1 VGQRRPASPIGRD
14 EALALARAQLA
25 DAGSVLLVGPAGIG
39 KSTVL
44 SALAAEY
51 PGLVLR
57 AAAAEVESGLPY
69 LTLVD
74 LFSAPL
80 AEHGEELPG
89 HLRAALDAALL
100 RTAAPATPQDELAVR
115 LAVLELLRILA
126 APGPVLLVIDDLHWV
141 DEPSAGVL
149 RFVARR
155 LSGLAVQMLAAE
167 RGEGPAGTWV
177 GAAAARHA
185 DLCPEPRIE
194 LTLGPMSADDIA
206 DLLRDRFGQAL
217 SRPTMARVHAAS
229 GGNPLFAVELGRALV
244 ARGGTLNAAEPL
256 PVPDR
261 LRGLLAARLAAL
273 PHTAAVPL
281 AVVAA
286 AARPGRALLERA
298 GVDADV
304 DLAEAM
310 GAGVLS
316 AEPGGAVGFS
326 HPLLREMVYAD
337 ADAGTRRLA
346 HERLATAVDD
356 PVERA
361 RHLALARVEPD
372 EDLAAALTEAAAVA
386 RRRGAPV
393 VAADLARLAADRT
406 PDPAI
411 AADRRLLAAR
421 HAFAGGLVEEAHR
434 LATAALRDGLASAT
448 RVEARLLLVK
458 LAGQDKSGVTP
469 LLDAAFA
476 EAGDSPGL
484 IARVRLARAL
494 KAFYDGDIESA
505 LAELKRAE
513 PGAEQAIDYECL
525 VEVLAWRGQLEA
537 AYSIRGGEEATERAA
552 VLSKG
557 MPLSSAVVAARFM
570 TIQTALQRGEVGE
583 AVRRIEALRVAT
595 ERSGTVNDLA
605 NVLYVAASVY
615 SRAGRCAE
623 ALAAG
628 RYCNRLFTDISGA
641 SRGMGLLVAGLV
653 ELGGGTLAE
662 AESCVQAAISVIRA
676 AGDED
681 WLRGAYAVQGQI
693 LLLRGD
699 PVAAVEPMRR
709 AYALEQRRGP
719 IDPVIYLW
727 HGDFVEALAA
737 SGLRGEAAAVLAD
750 IRGQA
755 RRLGRQLVEL
765 SLDRGGAVLAAAEG
779 DARAAAE
786 GLAASLDMWRD
797 HPYPM
802 EVARAWYVL
811 GTLERRAHRRG
822 AAREALSEAVNR
834 YAAAGAAPWQA
845 AAEAELARLDGA
857 RGATLTETER
867 RIVELVRSG
876 ATNREIARTTFLS
889 IKAVEANLTRLYR
902 RFGVRGRDQLARGA
916 WEALE
921 DR

>member
-1 VGQRRPASPIGRD
+1 M
-14 EALALARAQLA
+14 ARVQLA
-25 DAGSVLLVGPAGIG
+25 DAGSVLLLGPAGIG
-39 KSTVL
+39 KSTML

-51 PGLVLR
+51 PDARVLR
-57 AAAAEVESGLPY
+57 ASAAEVESGLPY
-69 LTLVD
+69 LTLLD

-80 AEHGEELPG
+80 AEYGGMLPG

-115 LAVLELLRILA
+115 LAVLELLRVLA

-155 LSGLAVQMLAAE
+155 LSGLAVRMLAAE
-167 RGEGPAGTWV
+167 RGEGT
-177 GAAAARHA
+177 ARHA
-185 DLCPEPRIE
+185 DLCRQPCTE
-194 LTLGPMSADDIA
+194 LTLGPLSADDIA
-206 DLLRDRFGQAL
+206 DLLRERFGPAL
-217 SRPTMARVHAAS
+217 SRPTMTRVHAAS

-244 ARGGTLNAAEPL
+244 ARGGSLDGAEPL

-281 AVVAA
+281 VVVAS
-286 AARPGRALLERA
+286 AARPSRELLRRA

-304 DLAEAM
+304 DLAEAVS
-310 GAGVLS
+310 AGVLTV
-316 AEPGGAVGFS
+316 EPGGAVGFS

-337 ADAGTRRLA
+337 ADPAARLLA

-372 EDLAAALTEAAAVA
+372 EELAAALTEAAAVA

-393 VAADLARLAADRT
+393 VAADLVRLAADRT
-406 PDPAI
+406 PDPAR
-411 AADRRLLAAR
+411 AADRRLVAAR
-421 HAFAGGLVEEAHR
+421 HAYAGGLSDEARR
-434 LATAALRDGLASAT
+434 LATAALRDGVDSTT
-448 RVEARLLLVK
+448 RVEARLVLVD
-458 LAGQDKSGVTP
+458 LAGQDQSGIAP

-476 EAGDSPGL
+476 EAGDAPGL
-484 IARVRLARAL
+484 VARVRLYRAL
-494 KAFYDGDIESA
+494 KAFYDGDNESA

-513 PGAEQAIDYECL
+513 PSAEQALDHECL
-525 VEVLAWRGQLEA
+525 VEVLAWRGSIEA
-537 AYSIRGGEEATERAA
+537 AFSIRGGEEAMERAA
-552 VLSKG
+552 ALSRG
-557 MPLSSAVVAARFM
+557 LPLSSAVVAARQM
-570 TIQTALQRGEVGE
+570 TTTAALLRGEVAE

-595 ERSGTVNDLA
+595 ERSGTVNDFA
-605 NVLYVAASVY
+605 SVLHVAASVY
-615 SRAGRCAE
+615 SRAGRCAD

-628 RYCNRLFTDISGA
+628 RYCMRLFTDISGT
-641 SRGMGLLVAGLV
+641 SPGVGLLVGALV

-662 AESCVQAAISVIRA
+662 AEACVQAAQSVIRA

-699 PVAAVEPMRR
+699 PVGAVEPMRR

-719 IDPVIYLW
+719 IDPALYLW
-727 HGDFVEALAA
+727 HADFVEALAGA
-737 SGLRGEAAAVLAD
+737 GARTEAAAVLAD

-755 RRLGRQLVEL
+755 RRLGRHVVEL
-765 SLDRGGAVLAAAEG
+765 GLDRAGAVLAAAEG
-779 DARAAAE
+779 DPRTAAE
-786 GLAASLDMWRD
+786 GLAAALETWGG
-797 HPYPM
+797 HPYPL
-802 EVARAWYVL
+802 EVARAWHVL
-811 GTLERRAHRRG
+811 GALERRAHRRG
-822 AAREALSEAVNR
+822 AAREALNEAVNR
-834 YAAAGAAPWQA
+834 YAAAGAAPWRA
-845 AAEAELARLDGA
+845 AAEAELARLDGV
-857 RGATLTETER
+857 RGAALTDTER

-876 ATNREIARTTFLS
+876 ATNREIARSTFLS

-902 RFGVRGRDQLARGA
+902 RFGVRGRDQLARGTA
-916 WEALE
+916 DTL
-921 DR
+921 DGG

>member
-1 VGQRRPASPIGRD
+1 VGQRRPATPIGRD
-14 EALALARAQLA
+14 EALAIARMQLA

-51 PGLVLR
+51 PGGRVLR

-74 LFSAPL
+74 LFSASL
-80 AEHGEELPG
+80 AEHGDALPG

-115 LAVLELLRILA
+115 LAVLELLRVLA

-167 RGEGPAGTWV
+167 RGEDS
-177 GAAAARHA
+177 RHA
-185 DLCPEPRIE
+185 DLVRQPCIE
-194 LTLGPMSADDIA
+194 LTLGPLSPDDIA
-206 DLLRDRFGQAL
+206 DLLRDRFGPAL

-244 ARGGTLNAAEPL
+244 ARGGTLDGADPL

-273 PHTAAVPL
+273 PPTAAVPL
-281 AVVAA
+281 VVVAA
-286 AARPGRALLERA
+286 AARPGVALLERA

-304 DLAEAM
+304 DLAEAAR
-310 GAGVLS
+310 AGVLS
-316 AEPGGAVGFS
+316 IQPGGAVGFS

-337 ADAGTRRLA
+337 ADPGTRLMA

-372 EDLAAALTEAAAVA
+372 EELAAALTDAAAVA

-393 VAADLARLAADRT
+393 VAADLVRLAADRT
-406 PDPAI
+406 PDPAR
-411 AADRRLLAAR
+411 AADRRLVAAR
-421 HAFAGGLVEEAHR
+421 HAYAGGLSEEARR
-434 LATAALRDGLASAT
+434 LAAAALRDGVDPTT
-448 RVEARLLLVK
+448 RVEARLLLVD
-458 LAGQDKSGVTP
+458 LAGQDQSGTAP
-469 LLDAAFA
+469 LLDAAFV

-484 IARVRLARAL
+484 VARVRLYRAL

-513 PGAEQAIDYECL
+513 PSAEQAMDHECL
-525 VEVLAWRGQLEA
+525 VEVLAWRG
-537 AYSIRGGEEATERAA
+537 SIELGYDLRGGEEALERAA
-552 VLSKG
+552 ALSRG
-557 MPLSSAVVAARFM
+557 LPLSSAVVSARRM
-570 TIQTALQRGEVGE
+570 TTSAALQRGEVAE
-583 AVRRIEALRVAT
+583 AVRRIEALRAAT

-605 NVLYVAASVY
+605 HVLWTAASVY
-615 SRAGRCAE
+615 SRAGRCTD

-628 RYCNRLFTDISGA
+628 RYCMRLYTDISGT
-641 SRGMGLLVAGLV
+641 SPGMGLLVGALV
-653 ELGGGTLAE
+653 ELGGGSLAE
-662 AESCVQAAISVIRA
+662 AEAHVRAAVSANQA

-719 IDPVIYLW
+719 IDPAIYLW
-727 HGDFVEALAA
+727 HADFVEALAA
-737 SGLRGEAAAVLAD
+737 SGARGEAAHVLAD
-750 IRGQA
+750 IRDNA
-755 RRLGRQLVEL
+755 RRLGRQVVEL
-765 SLDRGGAVLAAAEG
+765 GLDRAGAVLAAAEG
-779 DARAAAE
+779 DPRAAAE
-786 GLAASLDMWRD
+786 GLAASLSIWAA
-797 HPYPM
+797 HPYPL
-802 EVARAWYVL
+802 EVARAWHVL
-811 GTLERRAHRRG
+811 GALERRAHRRG
-822 AAREALSEAVNR
+822 AAREALGEAINR
-834 YAAAGAAPWQA
+834 YAAAGAAPWRA
-845 AAEAELARLDGA
+845 AAEAELARLDGV
-857 RGATLTETER
+857 RGGTLTETER

-902 RFGVRGRDQLARGA
+902 RFGVRGRDQLAQGA
-916 WEALE
+916 PETL
-921 DR
+921 DGS